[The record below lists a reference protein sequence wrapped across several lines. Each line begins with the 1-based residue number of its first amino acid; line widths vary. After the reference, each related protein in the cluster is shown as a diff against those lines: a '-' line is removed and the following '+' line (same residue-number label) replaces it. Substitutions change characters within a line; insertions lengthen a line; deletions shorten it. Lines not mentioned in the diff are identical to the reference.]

1 MIRLTAVQDR
11 PSQALEGSAGAAPYG
26 SVAPGP
32 NPSHRRLMTIFV
44 LLGFSAG
51 LPFYMFSTVLSA
63 RLAKHG
69 LDIVL
74 IGFFGWV
81 ALLPTFKF
89 AWAPLLDAFPVPG
102 LARVVGKRMSWII
115 TAQIGIVAAMV
126 AMAGTSADTN
136 LLLVALLAVL
146 LAFWTTT
153 LEVAADGW
161 RIELAPTAGEQ
172 GPLTAAN
179 LWGYRSAMA
188 ASSLVALTV
197 ADRAGW
203 VWSYLAVAL
212 LALLPLPVLLSI
224 APRGHG
230 VGRRAAAFVSGLAA
244 ITVLLGG
251 SLLFFGAFGWV
262 ALHLAA
268 AAGITVKSNATGAV
282 LVLCL
287 VPFVLMT
294 VTLPWIVRL
303 PANAWARRATWLGP
317 YIDIFWRYGYRV
329 VPLLGFVTFYRMGDV
344 LTLWGVKPLEIA
356 AHYDLT
362 TMGIADGF
370 VTTPSSMA
378 GVVVGATLAVRLR
391 MSRALALGAIGSAL
405 GNWIFVWL
413 WHVPPNALAI
423 YTATAVDQFAH
434 GMEGA
439 IFVVYLS
446 LLVNPRHAGAQYAF
460 LSGFAFLLPRLLQGA
475 GGDIVKSIGYDGFFW
490 LSGTLSLAAVLFLP
504 LIAGARPRNEE
515 TS

>member
-1 MIRLTAVQDR
+1 MAVTV
-11 PSQALEGSAGAAPYG
+11 AAPAD
-26 SVAPGP
+26 APP
-32 NPSHRRLMTIFV
+32 RPARRLMAIFV

-102 LARVVGKRMSWII
+102 LSRLYGKRMGWII

-126 AMAGTSADTN
+126 AMAYTSADTN
-136 LLLVALLAVL
+136 LPLVALLAVL

-161 RIELAPTAGEQ
+161 RIELAPTAAEQ
-172 GPLTAAN
+172 GPLAAAN
-179 LWGYRSAMA
+179 LWGYRTAMA

-212 LALLPLPVLLSI
+212 LAALPLPLLLGLTPAARDARQRAGALAEGLVAVVVLLTGALI
-224 APRGHG
+224 
-230 VGRRAAAFVSGLAA
+230 V
-244 ITVLLGG
+244 
-251 SLLFFGAFGWV
+251 FGALGWV
-262 ALHLAA
+262 ALHLAT
-268 AAGITVKSNATGAV
+268 AAGVTAKSNATVAV

-287 VPFVLMT
+287 VPFVVMAIA
-294 VTLPWIVRL
+294 LPKIVRL
-303 PANAWARRATWLGP
+303 PATAWARRSTWLGP
-317 YIDIFWRYGYRV
+317 YVNIFWRFGYRV
-329 VPLLGFVTFYRMGDV
+329 LPLLGFVTFYRMGDV

-378 GVVVGATLAVRLR
+378 GVVVGAALAVRLR

-413 WHVPPNALAI
+413 WHVPPNPVAI

-446 LLVNPRHAGAQYAF
+446 LLVNPRYAGAQYAF

-475 GGDIVKSIGYDGFFW
+475 GGEIVKSIGYDGFFW
-490 LSGTLSLAAVLFLP
+490 LSGSLSLAAVLFLP
-504 LIAGARPRNEE
+504 VIAGVRPRDEE
-515 TS
+515 TP

>member
-1 MIRLTAVQDR
+1 MQRTEVQDSDGSTR
-11 PSQALEGSAGAAPYG
+11 EGSVGAAAR
-26 SVAPGP
+26 SD
-32 NPSHRRLMTIFV
+32 PSHRRLMTIFV

-89 AWAPLLDAFPVPG
+89 AWAPLVDAFPVFG
-102 LARVVGKRMSWII
+102 LSRLFGRRMSWII
-115 TAQIGIVAAMV
+115 AAQIGVVASMV
-126 AMAGTSADTN
+126 AMAFSSADTD
-136 LLLVALLAVL
+136 LPLVALLAVL

-153 LEVAADGW
+153 LEIAADGW
-161 RIELAPTAGEQ
+161 RIELAPTAAEQ
-172 GPLTAAN
+172 GPLAAAN
-179 LWGYRSAMA
+179 LWGYRTAMA

-197 ADRAGW
+197 ADHAGW
-203 VWSYLAVAL
+203 LWSYLAVAL
-212 LALLPLPVLLSI
+212 LALLPLPLLLAM
-224 APRGHG
+224 APAVRGPG
-230 VGRRAAAFVSGLAA
+230 GRAAALTRGLA
-244 ITVLLGG
+244 TVALLLAG
-251 SLLFFGAFGWV
+251 SVVIFGALGWI
-262 ALHLAA
+262 ALDLAA
-268 AAGITVKSNATGAV
+268 AAGIGAKTDATGAV

-294 VTLPWIVRL
+294 VALPWIVRL
-303 PANAWARRATWLGP
+303 PADAWARRSTWLGA
-317 YIDIFWRYGYRV
+317 YTDIFWRYGYRV
-329 VPLLGFVTFYRMGDV
+329 LPLLGFVTFYRMGDV

-378 GVVVGATLAVRLR
+378 GVAVGAMLAVRLR
-391 MSRALALGAIGSAL
+391 MGRALALGAIGSAL

-413 WHVPPNALAI
+413 WHVPPNPVAI

-504 LIAGARPRNEE
+504 LIAGVRPRDEE
-515 TS
+515 TA

>member
-1 MIRLTAVQDR
+1 VTVAAPADAPPRPDR
-11 PSQALEGSAGAAPYG
+11 PA
-26 SVAPGP
+26 
-32 NPSHRRLMTIFV
+32 RRLMAIFV

-102 LARVVGKRMSWII
+102 LSRLYGKRMGWII

-126 AMAGTSADTN
+126 AMAYTSADTN
-136 LLLVALLAVL
+136 LPLVALLAVL

-161 RIELAPTAGEQ
+161 RIELAPTAAEQ
-172 GPLTAAN
+172 GPLAAAN
-179 LWGYRSAMA
+179 LWGYRTAMA

-212 LALLPLPVLLSI
+212 LAALPLPLLLGLTP
-224 APRGHG
+224 AARDA
-230 VGRRAAAFVSGLAA
+230 RQRARALGEGLAA
-244 ITVLLGG
+244 VVVLLAGA
-251 SLLFFGAFGWV
+251 LVVFGALGWV
-262 ALHLAA
+262 ALHLAT
-268 AAGITVKSNATGAV
+268 AAGVTAKSNATVAV
-282 LVLCL
+282 LLLCL
-287 VPFVLMT
+287 VPFVLMAIA
-294 VTLPWIVRL
+294 LPKIVRL
-303 PANAWARRATWLGP
+303 PATAWARRSTWLGP
-317 YIDIFWRYGYRV
+317 YVNIFWRFGYRV
-329 VPLLGFVTFYRMGDV
+329 LPLLGFVTFYRMGDV

-378 GVVVGATLAVRLR
+378 GVVVGAALAVRLR

-413 WHVPPNALAI
+413 WHVPPNPVAI

-446 LLVNPRHAGAQYAF
+446 LLVNPRYAGAQYAF

-475 GGDIVKSIGYDGFFW
+475 GGDIVKSIGYNGFFW
-490 LSGTLSLAAVLFLP
+490 LSGWLSLAAVLFLP
-504 LIAGARPRNEE
+504 VIAGVRPRDEE
-515 TS
+515 TP

>member
-1 MIRLTAVQDR
+1 MM
-11 PSQALEGSAGAAPYG
+11 ALY
-26 SVAPGP
+26 
-32 NPSHRRLMTIFV
+32 V

-69 LDIVL
+69 VDIVL

-81 ALLPTFKF
+81 ALLPTLKF

-102 LARVVGKRMSWII
+102 LSRFFGKRLGWII
-115 TAQIGIVAAMV
+115 TAQTGIVASMV
-126 AMAGTSADTN
+126 AMAFTSADRN
-136 LLLVALLAVL
+136 LPLVALLATL

-161 RIELAPTAGEQ
+161 RIELAPTAEEQ

-188 ASSLVALTV
+188 VSSLVALTV
-197 ADRAGW
+197 SDHAGW
-203 VWSYLAVAL
+203 TWGYLAVAL
-212 LALLPLPVLLSI
+212 LALLPLPVLI
-224 APRGHG
+224 AMRPAERA
-230 VGRRAAAFVSGLAA
+230 VGSRAAALTSGLAA
-244 ITVLLGG
+244 SAVLLGG
-251 SLLFFGAFGWV
+251 SLLLFGAFGWA
-262 ALHLAA
+262 ALHLAV
-268 AAGITVKSNATGAV
+268 AAGVSAKTNATGAV

-287 VPFVLMT
+287 VPFVLMAIA
-294 VTLPWIVRL
+294 LPWIVHL
-303 PANAWARRATWLGP
+303 PASAWARRSTWLGP
-317 YIDIFWRYGYRV
+317 YVDIFWRFGYRV
-329 VPLLGFVTFYRMGDV
+329 LPLLGFVTFYRMGDV

-370 VTTPSSMA
+370 VTTPASMA
-378 GVVVGATLAVRLR
+378 GVAIGAALAVRLR

-413 WHVPPNALAI
+413 WRVPPNPVAI
-423 YTATAVDQFAH
+423 YTATGVDQFAH

-446 LLVNPRHAGAQYAF
+446 LLVNPRHAAAQYAF

-475 GGDIVKSIGYDGFFW
+475 GGDIVKSIGFDGFFW

-504 LIAGARPRNEE
+504 LIAGARPRNED
-515 TS
+515 TA

>member
-1 MIRLTAVQDR
+1 MAVTVAAPATPVAPRPDR
-11 PSQALEGSAGAAPYG
+11 PA
-26 SVAPGP
+26 
-32 NPSHRRLMTIFV
+32 RRLMAIFV

-89 AWAPLLDAFPVPG
+89 AWAPLLDAFSIPG
-102 LARVVGKRMSWII
+102 LSRLYGKRMGWII
-115 TAQIGIVAAMV
+115 TAQIGIAAAMV
-126 AMAGTSADTN
+126 AMAFTAADTN
-136 LLLVALLAVL
+136 LPLVALLAVL

-161 RIELAPTAGEQ
+161 RIELAPTAAEQ
-172 GPLTAAN
+172 GPLAAAN
-179 LWGYRSAMA
+179 LWGYRTAMA

-212 LALLPLPVLLSI
+212 LAALPLPLLLGLTP
-224 APRGHG
+224 AVRGA
-230 VGRRAAAFVSGLAA
+230 GRRVGALAEGLAA
-244 ITVLLGG
+244 IVVLLAGA
-251 SLLFFGAFGWV
+251 LILFGALGWV
-262 ALHLAA
+262 ALHLAT
-268 AAGITVKSNATGAV
+268 AAGVTAKSNATVAV

-287 VPFVLMT
+287 VPFVLMAIA
-294 VTLPWIVRL
+294 LPWIVRL
-303 PANAWARRATWLGP
+303 PATAWARRSTWLGP
-317 YIDIFWRYGYRV
+317 YVNIFWRFGYRV
-329 VPLLGFVTFYRMGDV
+329 LPLLGFVTFYRMGDV

-370 VTTPSSMA
+370 VTTPASMA
-378 GVVVGATLAVRLR
+378 GVVVGAALAVRLR

-413 WHVPPNALAI
+413 WHVPPNPVAI

-439 IFVVYLS
+439 VFVVYLS
-446 LLVNPRHAGAQYAF
+446 LLVNPRYAGAQYAF

-490 LSGTLSLAAVLFLP
+490 LSGSLSLAAVLFLP
-504 LIAGARPRNEE
+504 LIAGVRPRDED
-515 TS
+515 TP

>member
-1 MIRLTAVQDR
+1 MLTASTAVPPPRTGR
-11 PSQALEGSAGAAPYG
+11 PSL
-26 SVAPGP
+26 
-32 NPSHRRLMTIFV
+32 RLMTLFV

-89 AWAPLLDAFPVPG
+89 LWAPLLDAFAVPG
-102 LARVVGKRMSWII
+102 LSRVFGKRMSWIV
-115 TAQIGIVAAMV
+115 TAQIGIVTAMV
-126 AMAGTSADTN
+126 GMAYTSADTN
-136 LLLVALLAVL
+136 LPLVALLAVL

-161 RIELAPTAGEQ
+161 RVELAPTAGEQ

-179 LWGYRSAMA
+179 LWGYRTAMA

-203 VWSYLAVAL
+203 VWGYLAVAVLAAVPLPILISLAPGGRGAGGMIAALMTGLVAIAVL
-212 LALLPLPVLLSI
+212 LAG
-224 APRGHG
+224 A
-230 VGRRAAAFVSGLAA
+230 LA
-244 ITVLLGG
+244 
-251 SLLFFGAFGWV
+251 FFGSFGWV
-262 ALHLAA
+262 ALHLAI
-268 AAGITVKSNATGAV
+268 AAGISAKSNATVAV

-287 VPFVLMT
+287 VPFVLMA
-294 VTLPWIVRL
+294 VALPWIVRL
-303 PANAWARRATWLGP
+303 PATAWARRSTWLGP
-317 YIDIFWRYGYRV
+317 YVNIFWRFGYRV
-329 VPLLGFVTFYRMGDV
+329 LPLLGFVTFYRMGDV

-378 GVVVGATLAVRLR
+378 GVLVGATLAVRLR
-391 MSRALALGAIGSAL
+391 MSRALVLGAIGSAL

-413 WHVPPNALAI
+413 WHVPPNGLAI

-446 LLVNPRHAGAQYAF
+446 LLVNPRYAGAQYAF

-475 GGDIVKSIGYDGFFW
+475 GGEIVKAIGYDEFFW

-504 LIAGARPRNEE
+504 LIAGIRPRDEE
-515 TS
+515 TV

>member
-1 MIRLTAVQDR
+1 VRASAVTVATPAPPVAPRPDR
-11 PSQALEGSAGAAPYG
+11 PA
-26 SVAPGP
+26 
-32 NPSHRRLMTIFV
+32 RRLMVIFV

-89 AWAPLLDAFPVPG
+89 AWAPLLDAFSIPG
-102 LARVVGKRMSWII
+102 LSRLYGKRMGWII

-126 AMAGTSADTN
+126 AMAFTSADTN
-136 LLLVALLAVL
+136 LPLVALLAVL

-161 RIELAPTAGEQ
+161 RIELAPTAAEQ
-172 GPLTAAN
+172 GPLAAAN
-179 LWGYRSAMA
+179 LWGYRTAMA

-212 LALLPLPVLLSI
+212 LAALPLPLLLGLTP
-224 APRGHG
+224 AVRGA
-230 VGRRAAAFVSGLAA
+230 GRRVRALAEGLAA
-244 ITVLLGG
+244 IVVLLAGA
-251 SLLFFGAFGWV
+251 LILFGALGWV
-262 ALHLAA
+262 ALHLAT
-268 AAGITVKSNATGAV
+268 AAGVTAKSNATVAV

-287 VPFVLMT
+287 VPFVLMAIA
-294 VTLPWIVRL
+294 LPWIVRL
-303 PANAWARRATWLGP
+303 PATAWARRSTWLGP
-317 YIDIFWRYGYRV
+317 YVNIFWRFGYRV
-329 VPLLGFVTFYRMGDV
+329 LPLLGFVTFYRMGDV

-362 TMGIADGF
+362 AMGIADGF

-378 GVVVGATLAVRLR
+378 GVVVGAALAVRLR

-413 WHVPPNALAI
+413 WHVPPNPVAI

-439 IFVVYLS
+439 VFVVYLS
-446 LLVNPRHAGAQYAF
+446 LLVNPRYAGAQYAF

-490 LSGTLSLAAVLFLP
+490 LSGSLSLAAVLFLP
-504 LIAGARPRNEE
+504 LIAGVRPRDEDMP
-515 TS
+515 

>member
-1 MIRLTAVQDR
+1 MAVTVAAPASPIAPRPDR
-11 PSQALEGSAGAAPYG
+11 PA
-26 SVAPGP
+26 
-32 NPSHRRLMTIFV
+32 RRLMAIFV

-81 ALLPTFKF
+81 ALLPTIKF

-102 LARVVGKRMSWII
+102 LSRLYGKRMSWII

-126 AMAGTSADTN
+126 AMAFTSADTN
-136 LLLVALLAVL
+136 LPLVALLAVL

-161 RIELAPTAGEQ
+161 RIELAPTAVEQ
-172 GPLTAAN
+172 GPLAAAN
-179 LWGYRSAMA
+179 LWGYRTAMA

-212 LALLPLPVLLSI
+212 LAALPLPLLLGLTP
-224 APRGHG
+224 APARA
-230 VGRRAAAFVSGLAA
+230 GRRVRALAEGLAA
-244 ITVLLGG
+244 AVVLLAGA
-251 SLLFFGAFGWV
+251 LIVFGALGWV
-262 ALHLAA
+262 ALHLAT
-268 AAGITVKSNATGAV
+268 AAGVTAKSNATVAV

-287 VPFVLMT
+287 VPFVLMAIA
-294 VTLPWIVRL
+294 LPWIVRL
-303 PANAWARRATWLGP
+303 PATAWARRSTWLGP
-317 YIDIFWRYGYRV
+317 YVNIFWRFGYRV
-329 VPLLGFVTFYRMGDV
+329 LPLLGFVTFYRMGDV

-378 GVVVGATLAVRLR
+378 GVVVGAALAVRLR

-413 WHVPPNALAI
+413 WHVPPNPVAI

-439 IFVVYLS
+439 VFVVYLS
-446 LLVNPRHAGAQYAF
+446 LLVNPRYAGAQYAF

-490 LSGTLSLAAVLFLP
+490 LSGSLSVAAVLFLP
-504 LIAGARPRNEE
+504 LIAGARPRDED
-515 TS
+515 TP

>member
-1 MIRLTAVQDR
+1 MA
-11 PSQALEGSAGAAPYG
+11 
-26 SVAPGP
+26 
-32 NPSHRRLMTIFV
+32 IFV

-102 LARVVGKRMSWII
+102 LSRLYGKRMGWIV

-126 AMAGTSADTN
+126 AMAFTSADTN
-136 LLLVALLAVL
+136 LPLVALLAVL

-161 RIELAPTAGEQ
+161 RIELAPTAAEQ
-172 GPLTAAN
+172 GPLAAAN
-179 LWGYRSAMA
+179 LWGYRTAMA

-212 LALLPLPVLLSI
+212 LAALPLPLLLGLTP
-224 APRGHG
+224 AERGA
-230 VGRRAAAFVSGLAA
+230 GRRVGALAEGLAA
-244 ITVLLGG
+244 TVAMLAGALVVFGG
-251 SLLFFGAFGWV
+251 LGWV

-268 AAGITVKSNATGAV
+268 SAGVTAKSNATGAV

-287 VPFVLMT
+287 VPFVLMSIA
-294 VTLPWIVRL
+294 LPWIVRL
-303 PANAWARRATWLGP
+303 PATARARRSTWLGP
-317 YIDIFWRYGYRV
+317 YVDIFWRYGYRV
-329 VPLLGFVTFYRMGDV
+329 LPLLGFVTFYRMGDV

-356 AHYDLT
+356 AHYDLN

-370 VTTPSSMA
+370 VTTPASMA
-378 GVVVGATLAVRLR
+378 GVAIGATLGVRLR

-413 WHVPPNALAI
+413 WLVPPNPVAI

-475 GGDIVKSIGYDGFFW
+475 GGDIVKSMGYDGFFW
-490 LSGTLSLAAVLFLP
+490 LSGTLSLAAVVFLP
-504 LIAGARPRNEE
+504 LIAGARPRDEE
-515 TS
+515 SV